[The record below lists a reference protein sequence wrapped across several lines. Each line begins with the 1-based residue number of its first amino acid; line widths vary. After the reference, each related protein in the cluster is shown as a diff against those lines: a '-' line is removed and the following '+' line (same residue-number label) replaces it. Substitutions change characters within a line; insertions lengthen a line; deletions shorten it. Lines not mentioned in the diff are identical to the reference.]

1 MKYIQ
6 TTACKK
12 ILSLQKRLKIIQGGS
27 SAGKTLAILLIFID
41 KAQARSGYLSSV
53 VSETVPH
60 LKRGA
65 IRDFLNIMEGHG
77 YYDEK
82 RWNKTDFI
90 YTFETGSKIE
100 FFSAESSD
108 KVRGPRRNG
117 DLFMNECN
125 NMGYETYRQLA
136 IRTEG
141 DIFLDYNPVAE
152 FWVNEEL
159 IDKKKDN
166 DFIIVTYKDNEG
178 LPQVI
183 VDEIESGMDDK
194 NFWDVY
200 GLGITGS
207 VAGQIYKDWAF
218 IESVP
223 HEARLLAYGLDFG
236 YKNDPTAI
244 CAIYYFNGGYIVDE
258 ITYQKGLLNNQIAD
272 LFKALPTAPVIADS
286 AEPKSIDEMRL
297 YGLTMIPAT
306 KGKGSV
312 SQGIAFVQSQRMSIT
327 KNSTWFIKSYRN
339 YLNIIDKDGKT
350 TNEPSHKWSDGMDAV
365 RYGMQIKGSL
375 EKPIEYIQPA
385 YQRSGFDS
393 DGSVVPIERESMDF
407 TPKRR

>member
-1 MKYIQ
+1 MKYIL
-6 TTACKK
+6 TTTGKK
-12 ILSLQKRLKIIQGGS
+12 IISLKQRLKVIQGGS
-27 SAGKTLAILLIFID
+27 SAGKTISVLQIFID
-41 KAQARSGYLSSV
+41 RAQSRSGYLSSV
-53 VSETVPH
+53 VSETLPH

-77 YYDEK
+77 YFDAK

-117 DLFMNECN
+117 DMFLNECN
-125 NMGYETYRQLA
+125 NISYETYRQLA

-141 DIFLDYNPVAE
+141 EIFLDYNPVAE
-152 FWVNEEL
+152 FWVQEE
-159 IDKKKDN
+159 IINKHKPH
-166 DFIIVTYKDNEG
+166 DFIIVTYRDNEG

-183 VDEIESGMDDK
+183 VDEIESGKDDK

-200 GLGITGS
+200 GLGITGTI
-207 VAGQIYKDWAF
+207 AGKIYKDWAT
-218 IESVP
+218 IDSIP
-223 HEARLLAYGLDFG
+223 HEARLIAYGLDFG

-244 CAIYYFNGGYIVDE
+244 CAIYYLNGGYIVDE
-258 ITYQKGLLNNQIAD
+258 IAYQKGLLNNQIAD
-272 LFKALPTAPVIADS
+272 ILKALPTAPIIADS

-297 YGLTMIPAT
+297 YGLTIIPAT

-327 KNSTWFIKSYRN
+327 KTSVWFLKSYRN
-339 YLNIIDKDGKT
+339 YLNIIDKDGNI

-365 RYGMQIKGSL
+365 RYGMQIKFAREEPAPYVQLPYEAPGLQSSQ
-375 EKPIEYIQPA
+375 EIEVRP
-385 YQRSGFDS
+385 S
-393 DGSVVPIERESMDF
+393 PMPF
-407 TPKRR
+407 TPHRN